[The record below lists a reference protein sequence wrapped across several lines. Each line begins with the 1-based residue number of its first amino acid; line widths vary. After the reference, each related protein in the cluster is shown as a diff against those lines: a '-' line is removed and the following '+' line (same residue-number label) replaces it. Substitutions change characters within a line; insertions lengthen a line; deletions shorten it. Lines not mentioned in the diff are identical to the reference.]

1 MKAIFFLSVVAIAL
15 TWLALRWR
23 RPPCRAYRSVDAIIP
38 AFNEELCIRGSV
50 GQLLKNPYFD
60 RIIVVNDGSSDG
72 TPAILD
78 LLASEHQR
86 LIVVHQK
93 NTGKGG
99 ALMAGLAQTKAR
111 FVFLTDAD
119 TLLPPDNDGLG
130 YMISE
135 MNRGADAVGGI
146 PSSNLTGAGILPHIR
161 ATVKLPMIMLKR
173 TFQQILGGAPFLV
186 SGACG
191 MFRTDVL
198 RQVPFS
204 DRTKVEDLD
213 LTWSLIGRGFRVRQT
228 PRCIVYSQECNSIK
242 DEWLRWRRWI
252 VGYAVCM
259 RLHHRLLLSRFGLF
273 SIMPMF
279 LLVFVGAGSYLA
291 MFGVSL
297 FQGEFGK
304 ASLQIFPLLWMIAVC
319 LIGLVS
325 AIHHRRF
332 WLVPLAPAAVIY
344 VFLSYT
350 LWIVHGIRGLLTGQE
365 LKRDKPPR
373 YSHVVG

>member
-1 MKAIFFLSVVAIAL
+1 M
-15 TWLALRWR
+15 
-23 RPPCRAYRSVDAIIP
+23 
-38 AFNEELCIRGSV
+38 
-50 GQLLKNPYFD
+50 
-60 RIIVVNDGSSDG
+60 IV
-72 TPAILD
+72 
-78 LLASEHQR
+78 
-86 LIVVHQK
+86 
-93 NTGKGG
+93 
-99 ALMAGLAQTKAR
+99 
-111 FVFLTDAD
+111 
-119 TLLPPDNDGLG
+119 
-130 YMISE
+130 
-135 MNRGADAVGGI
+135 
-146 PSSNLTGAGILPHIR
+146 
-161 ATVKLPMIMLKR
+161 LKR
-173 TFQQILGGAPFLV
+173 TFQQIVGGAPFLV

-191 MFRTDVL
+191 MFRADVL
-198 RQVPFS
+198 REVPFS

-228 PRCIVYSQECNSIK
+228 PRCIVYSQECNSLK

-279 LLVFVGAGSYLA
+279 LLVFLGAGSYLT

-297 FQGEFGK
+297 FQGQFGK
-304 ASLQIFPLLWMIAVC
+304 ASLQIFPLFWMVAVC

-332 WLVPLAPAAVIY
+332 WLGPLAPAAVVY
-344 VFLSYT
+344 VFLSYA
-350 LWIVHGIRGLLTGQE
+350 LWLVHGIRGLLTGQE